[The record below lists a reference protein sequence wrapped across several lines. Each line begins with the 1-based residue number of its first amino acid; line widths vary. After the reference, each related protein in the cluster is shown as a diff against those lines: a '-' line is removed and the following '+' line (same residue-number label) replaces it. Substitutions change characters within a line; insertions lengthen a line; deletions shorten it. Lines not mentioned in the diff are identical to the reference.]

1 MIDDEWC
8 RVLMMVR
15 EIFFGVSD
23 VSDVVSSV
31 DDGERNFFGVSE

>member
-31 DDGERNFFGVSE
+31 DDGERNFFW

>member
-31 DDGERNFFGVSE
+31 DDEVREIFW